1 MNAWNTK
8 NAHRKLSAAVAI
20 ALLTGGYCTN
30 DVYANEVQDRDT
42 YTLPDVVVTAERVP
56 TQISQTAANVAVVT
70 AEEIAENRYRNA
82 AEAIS
87 HVNGVVVM
95 QSGMQDMVRL
105 NGDDRVLVLVDGRRI
120 NSDQGTGS
128 GRAGASLKEVPPMSM
143 IERIEIVKGGGSA
156 LYGSD
161 AAGGVINIIT
171 KRGKENRTTID
182 VAAGA
187 WSTQEYRVMHE
198 GSAGDWSWS
207 IAGGIDRR
215 GYMRFKYDGETR
227 RMPTSDYRNNNLSLR
242 VDKKFSAGDSLTLSF
257 VHRGLSGNSY
267 LYDSWR
273 VHDFISSSH
282 INRLY
287 NDWSAA
293 YNFKENTTTPGVLR
307 VFDNYKSMK
316 FSGAFQSRLTGVDY
330 QNGWQLGKNH
340 RLVAGAE
347 WHRSS
352 STNLANGY
360 DGERLTNTAL
370 YVQDTFEHGKWSL
383 IPGVRMDHHSTFG
396 THYSPKLAV
405 NYAASDKTQVYA
417 SWGRVFA
424 APQADDLFYHSVSM
438 WGGMYGNRN
447 LKPES
452 GHTETV
458 GVRHAFDGT
467 KSIEVSA
474 FRSKIHDAIRW
485 VSPNWSD
492 YYATNIDLEKKRG
505 LELTYR
511 QELSK
516 AWSYDLG
523 YSYIRTERDRGT
535 GQGLVWENSNT
546 RPNGYRIG
554 VHYGAGA
561 WKANLFATMG
571 AGLDRT
577 LFGQKSYT
585 IVDLNV
591 DYAIDA
597 HTNAYVKLL
606 NLTNAQYPVY
616 NSKYYPG
623 PGRFF
628 QAGLTYEF

>member
-8 NAHRKLSAAVAI
+8 NAHRKLSAAVAV

-70 AEEIAENRYRNA
+70 AEEIAENHYRNA

-198 GSAGDWSWS
+198 GSTGDWSWS
-207 IAGGIDRR
+207 VAGGIDRR
-215 GYMRFKYDGETR
+215 GYMRYKSDGETR
-227 RMPTSDYRNNNLSLR
+227 KMPDSDYRNNELSLR
-242 VDKKFSAGDSLTLSF
+242 VDKKLGAGDSLTLSV
-257 VHRGLSGNSY
+257 VHHRLDGNSHN
-267 LYDSWR
+267 LQFGNTDH
-273 VHDFISSSH
+273 VD
-282 INRLY
+282 RLY
-287 NDWSAA
+287 NDWSAS

-396 THYSPKLAV
+396 THYTPKLAV
-405 NYAASDKTQVYA
+405 NYAASDKTQLYA

-424 APQADDLFYHSVSM
+424 APQADDLFYHSVSP

-452 GHTETV
+452 GHTETI
-458 GVRHAFDGT
+458 GVRHAFDAK
-467 KSIEVSA
+467 KSLELSV
-474 FRSKIHDAIRW
+474 FQSKIHDAIRW
-485 VSPNWSD
+485 TTPNFSD

-516 AWSYDLG
+516 EWSYDLG
-523 YSYIRTERDRGT
+523 YSYIRTERDKGT
-535 GQGLVWENSNT
+535 GQGLVWENTNA

-554 VHYGAGA
+554 IRYGAGA
-561 WKANLFATMG
+561 WTANLNATMG

-577 LFGQKSYT
+577 VFGQKSYT

-597 HTNAYVKLL
+597 HTSAYVKLL

-623 PGRFF
+623 QGRFF

>member
-70 AEEIAENRYRNA
+70 AEEIAENHYRNA

-383 IPGVRMDHHSTFG
+383 IPGVRMDHHSEFG

-424 APQADDLFYHSVSM
+424 APQADDLFYHSVSP

-452 GHTETV
+452 GHTETI
-458 GVRHAFDGT
+458 GVRHAFDAK
-467 KSIEVSA
+467 KSLELSV
-474 FRSKIHDAIRW
+474 FQSKIHDAIRW
-485 VSPNWSD
+485 TTPNFSD

-516 AWSYDLG
+516 EWSYDLG
-523 YSYIRTERDRGT
+523 YSYIRTERDKGT
-535 GQGLVWENSNT
+535 GQGLVWENTNAQ
-546 RPNGYRIG
+546 PNGYRIG
-554 VHYGAGA
+554 IRYGAGA
-561 WKANLFATMG
+561 WTANLNATMG

-577 LFGQKSYT
+577 VFGQKSYT

-597 HTNAYVKLL
+597 HTSAYVKLL

-623 PGRFF
+623 QGRFF

>member
-8 NAHRKLSAAVAI
+8 NAHRKLSAAVAV

-70 AEEIAENRYRNA
+70 AEEIAENHYRNA

-396 THYSPKLAV
+396 THYTPKLAV

-424 APQADDLFYHSVSM
+424 APQADDLFYHSVSP

-452 GHTETV
+452 GHTETI
-458 GVRHAFDGT
+458 GVRHAFDAK
-467 KSIEVSA
+467 KSLELSV
-474 FRSKIHDAIRW
+474 FQSKIHDAIRW
-485 VSPNWSD
+485 TTPNFSD

-516 AWSYDLG
+516 EWSYDLG
-523 YSYIRTERDRGT
+523 YSYIRTERDKGT
-535 GQGLVWENSNT
+535 GQGLVWENTNAQ
-546 RPNGYRIG
+546 PNGYRIG
-554 VHYGAGA
+554 IRYGAGA
-561 WKANLFATMG
+561 WTANLNATMG

-577 LFGQKSYT
+577 VFGQKSYT

-597 HTNAYVKLL
+597 HTSAYVKLL

-623 PGRFF
+623 QGRFF

>member
-1 MNAWNTK
+1 
-8 NAHRKLSAAVAI
+8 
-20 ALLTGGYCTN
+20 
-30 DVYANEVQDRDT
+30 
-42 YTLPDVVVTAERVP
+42 
-56 TQISQTAANVAVVT
+56 
-70 AEEIAENRYRNA
+70 
-82 AEAIS
+82 
-87 HVNGVVVM
+87 
-95 QSGMQDMVRL
+95 
-105 NGDDRVLVLVDGRRI
+105 
-120 NSDQGTGS
+120 
-128 GRAGASLKEVPPMSM
+128 MSM

-215 GYMRFKYDGETR
+215 GYMRYKSDGETR
-227 RMPTSDYRNNNLSLR
+227 KMPKSDYRNNELSLR
-242 VDKKFSAGDSLTLSF
+242 VDKKLGAGDSLTLSV
-257 VHRGLSGNSY
+257 VHHRLDGNSHN
-267 LYDSWR
+267 LQFMST
-273 VHDFISSSH
+273 SH
-282 INRLY
+282 VDRLY
-287 NDWSAA
+287 NDWSAS

-307 VFDNYKSMK
+307 VFDNYKSME

-370 YVQDTFEHGKWSL
+370 YVQDTFEYGKWSL
-383 IPGVRMDHHSTFG
+383 IPGVRMDHHSEFG

-424 APQADDLFYHSVSM
+424 APQADDLYYHNVG
-438 WGGMYGNRN
+438 WGMFGNRN

-452 GHTETV
+452 GHTETI
-458 GVRHAFDGT
+458 GVRHAFDAK
-467 KSIEVSA
+467 KSLELSV

-485 VSPNWSD
+485 VYNPIAFTTN
-492 YYATNIDLEKKRG
+492 ATNIDLEKKRG

-516 AWSYDLG
+516 QWSYDLG
-523 YSYIRTERDRGT
+523 YSYIRTERDKGT

-554 VHYGAGA
+554 IRYGAGA
-561 WKANLFATMG
+561 WKANLNATMG

-577 LFGQKSYT
+577 VFGQKSYT

-597 HTNAYVKLL
+597 HTSAYVKLL

-623 PGRFF
+623 QGRFF